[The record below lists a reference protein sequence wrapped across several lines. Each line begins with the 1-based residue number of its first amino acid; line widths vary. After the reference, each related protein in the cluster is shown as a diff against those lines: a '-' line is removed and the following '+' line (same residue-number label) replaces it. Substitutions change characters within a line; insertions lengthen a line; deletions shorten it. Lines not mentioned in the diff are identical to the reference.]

1 MAKRRRFDELIAR
14 SEEFPPEIIAAWM
27 RAGVEPAVLRSVVL
41 IERINWRATH
51 GRDRPRCG
59 AHARSTGK
67 PCAAP
72 TVAGRT
78 RCKLHGGKSTGP
90 RTPEGR
96 RRVAE
101 ASRARMLAYWSRK
114 RLETAGDC

>member
-1 MAKRRRFDELIAR
+1 MAKRPRFGALIAG
-14 SEEFPPEIIAAWM
+14 SKEFPPNVIAAWM
-27 RAGVEPAVLRSVVL
+27 QMGVEPAVLRSVAL

-67 PCAAP
+67 PCTAP
-72 TVAGRT
+72 VVPGRT

-96 RRVAE
+96 LRIAE
-101 ASRARMLAYWSRK
+101 ASRARMLAHWSREK
-114 RLETAGDC
+114 G